1 MDAIKKVIFFT
12 YGDSA
17 NASTWSNVPYLFTR
31 TLEDKGI
38 EVVRVDL
45 LSGTRLIGK
54 IYDAALRLIEPA
66 DSAYG
71 FIRSRIY
78 RRLAYRTIR
87 HALHEHA
94 DADLCIFSCFDFYNK
109 FNGIPSVLFSDWTF
123 ETLIRERLG
132 REPRNKEAR
141 YMRWQNEAMERA
153 KAVVSLFPKCRDS
166 IKMANPKI
174 NAIHLGRNVVND
186 MRVFSGLPEIEPEA
200 MMQCKAE
207 SEMILFVG
215 KPNYAAGAT
224 LLVEAFKIVRSRI
237 PGASLHLVGLNA
249 CDLNIDEIPDG
260 MRFYGYLRKDVK
272 EECREYYSLLQRA
285 SLFVNPT
292 PVWAGYSSTIE
303 AMHYYTPVVVTKYA
317 DFADEF
323 GEDINFGE
331 YTVSEGAEELAERLV
346 RLMESSRYKEMCMR
360 SHEAVSGYA
369 WGAYVD
375 DFISEINNL

>member
-1 MDAIKKVIFFT
+1 
-12 YGDSA
+12 
-17 NASTWSNVPYLFTR
+17 
-31 TLEDKGI
+31 
-38 EVVRVDL
+38 
-45 LSGTRLIGK
+45 
-54 IYDAALRLIEPA
+54 
-66 DSAYG
+66 
-71 FIRSRIY
+71 
-78 RRLAYRTIR
+78 
-87 HALHEHA
+87 
-94 DADLCIFSCFDFYNK
+94 
-109 FNGIPSVLFSDWTF
+109 
-123 ETLIRERLG
+123 
-132 REPRNKEAR
+132 
-141 YMRWQNEAMERA
+141 
-153 KAVVSLFPKCRDS
+153 
-166 IKMANPKI
+166 
-174 NAIHLGRNVVND
+174 
-186 MRVFSGLPEIEPEA
+186 
-200 MMQCKAE
+200 
-207 SEMILFVG
+207 MILFVG